1 MILRFVL
8 AFLLVHG
15 ARAAL
20 SLSPIPQPKK
30 QVIVTGAAG
39 RTGQL
44 VFSSLMQDSRY
55 YPLGLVRTESSAK
68 KLIKDVQCGLENIW
82 VCDVT
87 ELDVQNQDGLPKS
100 ASEAEAMIIC
110 TSAVPAMRKRSLAK
124 AFLKMPFKILRGQ
137 KAFDF
142 RSLEFYYK
150 PGQHPEKV
158 DYEGQVKQ
166 IDLAKQLGVSHVVLV
181 SSMVGTDPND
191 FLNALGKKKNGEGD
205 GDILIWKRKAEKYLV
220 DSGLQYTIIHPGG
233 LKNTPGEK

>member
-1 MILRFVL
+1 
-8 AFLLVHG
+8 
-15 ARAAL
+15 
-20 SLSPIPQPKK
+20 
-30 QVIVTGAAG
+30 
-39 RTGQL
+39 
-44 VFSSLMQDSRY
+44 MQDSRY

-87 ELDVQNQDGLPKS
+87 ELDVKNQDGLPKS

-181 SSMVGTDPND
+181 
-191 FLNALGKKKNGEGD
+191 
-205 GDILIWKRKAEKYLV
+205 R
-220 DSGLQYTIIHPGG
+220 
-233 LKNTPGEK
+233 